1 MVKREDSVEEESEA
15 DKLFVMNTSVE
26 HNLLYSLHLTSL
38 IYESTLLDLVD
49 FAGIPFCF
57 AFLY

>member
-1 MVKREDSVEEESEA
+1 MEEESEA

-38 IYESTLLDLVD
+38 VHLSTL
-49 FAGIPFCF
+49 I
-57 AFLY
+57 